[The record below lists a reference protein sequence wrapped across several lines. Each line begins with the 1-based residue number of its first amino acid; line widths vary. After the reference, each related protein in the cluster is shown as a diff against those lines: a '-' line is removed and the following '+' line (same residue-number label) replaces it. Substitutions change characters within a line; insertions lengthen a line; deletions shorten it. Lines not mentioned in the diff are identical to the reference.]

1 MSTPIEPSHDLL
13 NTVKAMYLV
22 NEASKPRPQADVTK
36 IMDKNIQYFDAPT
49 YEDLLYRLALKTKSD
64 SEEIEDKAF
73 ADTAKHLMQ
82 AWKAFSSRSGN

>member
-13 NTVKAMYLV
+13 NTVKAMYEL
-22 NEASKPRPQADVTK
+22 NEVSKPRPEPEVTK

-73 ADTAKHLMQ
+73 ATTAKHLMQ
-82 AWKAFSSRSGN
+82 AWKAYSSRSGN

>member
-13 NTVKAMYLV
+13 NTVKAMYEL
-22 NEASKPRPQADVTK
+22 NEIKAPRPKPEVTK
-36 IMDKNIQYFDAPT
+36 VMGKHVDFFDAPT

>member
-13 NTVKAMYLV
+13 NTVKAMYVV

-64 SEEIEDKAF
+64 SEEIEDPAF
-73 ADTAKHLMQ
+73 ATTAKHLML
-82 AWKAFSSRSGN
+82 AWKAYASRSGN